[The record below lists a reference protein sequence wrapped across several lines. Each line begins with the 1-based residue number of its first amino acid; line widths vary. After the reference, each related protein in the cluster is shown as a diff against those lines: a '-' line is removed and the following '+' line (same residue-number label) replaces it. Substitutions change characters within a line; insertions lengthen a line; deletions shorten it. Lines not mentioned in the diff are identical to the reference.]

1 MGGLVWP
8 ISGGE
13 WMRMRMLGAVGMLAC
28 WNGLGS
34 LDASAV
40 SVGDIP
46 EFHLPAQLNR
56 KRPSNFVTESV

>member
-1 MGGLVWP
+1 
-8 ISGGE
+8 
-13 WMRMRMLGAVGMLAC
+13 MRMLGAVGMLAC